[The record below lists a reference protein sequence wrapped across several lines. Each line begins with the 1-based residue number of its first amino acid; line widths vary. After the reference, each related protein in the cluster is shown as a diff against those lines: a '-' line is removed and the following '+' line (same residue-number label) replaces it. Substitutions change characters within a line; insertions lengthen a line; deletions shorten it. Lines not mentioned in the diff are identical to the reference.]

1 MTSFTTPAFQRPQ
14 WRTVIIAALAFWLSS
29 SLILDFVIMPTMYAT
44 GMMTAPD
51 FATAGYSMFWIF
63 NRVELLCA
71 ALTLTGVLVLCNLS
85 AASRQYRWALPLSLS
100 LLAISLNYTYG
111 LTPEM
116 GALGIHLN
124 LFESAS
130 EVPALMNQMH
140 EQYWVLEMLKLIA
153 GGVLLGAYYRQ
164 AANQQIR

>member
-1 MTSFTTPAFQRPQ
+1 MTSFTTPAFQRPK
-14 WRTVIIAALAFWLSS
+14 WRTVVVATLAFWLSA
-29 SLILDFVIMPTMYAT
+29 SLILDLVIMPSMYAA
-44 GMMTAPD
+44 GMMTEPN

-71 ALTLTGVLVLCNLS
+71 ALILTSVLVLCTLS
-85 AASRQYRWALPLSLS
+85 TATRQYRWALPLSLA
-100 LLAISLNYTYG
+100 LLAISLNCTYG

-124 LFESAS
+124 LFESAA

-140 EQYWVLEMLKLIA
+140 EQYWLLELLKLAA
-153 GGVLLGAYYRQ
+153 GGILLGAYYKQQ
-164 AANQQIR
+164 AN